1 MANLSI
7 FMKNFILSLLALVV
21 AFPSFAKLD
30 GNGYYRVQNYK
41 TKRYAYL
48 TDNKGQMNTAATTF
62 DVGAILLFSDFLRA
76 ASDPA
81 TVIYVK
87 NVTGKQ
93 YALEAQGTSTK
104 DFVEVAL
111 YIEPAPTKR
120 DTYACYGVK
129 GGMRKYLGDVNIS
142 NSVQGEASVEG
153 TGEER
158 EWYFHPVGTAAD
170 NYFGVKPTVTSGSK
184 YYYPLYAGFP
194 VAAESAG
201 VKLFTISRV
210 EGNFAIVKEIT
221 GAVPSSTPVI
231 VECANP
237 LAIDNKLTVGGSASS
252 VGTNLLG
259 GVYFDNDLKTHYN
272 RTAYD
277 KNTMRLL
284 GTDANG
290 KLAFV
295 TGSIDFLPANQ
306 SYLKVPRGSAETLRV
321 VTEEEYE
328 TLRYDPTSIALS
340 HSDAKRD
347 VGQSIQFTAYIKPDN
362 AKTTVTWSSSD
373 SNVATIDQNGLAQ
386 CLKPGVTTI
395 TATTHNGLS
404 VSSKLTVY
412 PLPSSISIS
421 RSELTL
427 TEGESFTLTAEVLPA
442 EAQDRSVRWLS
453 YNTDIASVDAAGK
466 VTALKPGNAKIV
478 AKSSNGLTAECMVT
492 VKQRIIDVT
501 KVEISQASATM
512 TVGDKLTLTATVLPD
527 NATDKNVTW
536 STDNSTVA
544 GVDQNGTVTAN
555 WVGEAVITATCGKV
569 SASCAI
575 TVERGY
581 VEITGITLNQTQLTL
596 KVGERATLTATVSPA
611 DATDQEI
618 TWKSDNAAVAT
629 VTPYGL
635 VKAVKAG
642 TAEIIAQAGNFTTSC
657 TVKVIKEDDPVIM
670 PNGVTITPAY
680 VALNRGESRQLT
692 ANVTPSTA
700 SDKSLSWTSSDEAVA
715 TVDAEGKVTA
725 TGKGSATIT
734 ATTVNGLTAGSTV
747 SVTVSLEGL
756 EVEPGE
762 YAAIEGAEFDLKAL
776 PVPADADLPRTIT
789 WSSSD
794 SSVVAVDNNGHCS
807 VLKVG
812 VAVITAQGGGFEAT
826 CTVTGVSG
834 VSEIMGADGRAEI
847 YTIDGVK
854 IADDADSETV
864 SALPRGLYI
873 INGRKVIK

>member
-1 MANLSI
+1 
-7 FMKNFILSLLALVV
+7 MKNFILSLLALVV
-21 AFPSFAKLD
+21 AFPAFAKLD

-62 DVGAILLFSDFLRA
+62 DVGAILLFSDFLKA

-81 TVIYVK
+81 TIIYVN
-87 NVTGKQ
+87 NVSGKQ

-111 YIEPAPTKR
+111 YIEPAPTNR
-120 DTYACYGVK
+120 NTYACYGVK

-142 NSVQGEASVEG
+142 NSAQGEASVEG

-184 YYYPLYAGFP
+184 YYYPLFAGFP

-201 VKLFTISRV
+201 VKLYTISRV
-210 EGNFAIVKEIT
+210 VNNFAILKEISGT
-221 GAVPSSTPVI
+221 VPSSTPVI

-237 LAIDNKLTVGGSASS
+237 LPVDNKLTVGGKGSS

-284 GTDANG
+284 GTDADG

-295 TGSIDFLPANQ
+295 TGSIDYLPANQ
-306 SYLKVPRGSAETLRV
+306 SYLKVPSGSAATLRV

-340 HSDAKRD
+340 HSDAKRNE
-347 VGQSIQFTAYIKPDN
+347 GETIQFTAYIKPDD

-373 SNVATIDQNGLAQ
+373 TQVATIDQNGLAK

-404 VSSKLTVY
+404 VTSKLTVF
-412 PLPSSISIS
+412 PLPSSIEIS
-421 RSELTL
+421 RGELTL
-427 TEGESFTLTAEVLPA
+427 TEGESFTLSATVLPA
-442 EAQDRSVRWLS
+442 EAQDRSVNWLS
-453 YNTDIASVDAAGK
+453 YNTDIATVDASGK
-466 VTALKPGNAKIV
+466 VTAIKPGNAKIV
-478 AKSSNGLTAECMVT
+478 AKSSNGLTAECLVT

-501 KVEISQASATM
+501 EVRISQTSASM
-512 TVGDKLTLTATVLPD
+512 VVGDRLTLTATVLPD

-536 STDNSTVA
+536 TTDNSAVA
-544 GVDQNGTVTAN
+544 TVDQDGAVTAR
-555 WVGEAVITATCGKV
+555 WVGNAVITATCGNK
-569 SASCAI
+569 SASCSI

-581 VEITGITLNQTQLTL
+581 VEVTGITLNQTQLTL
-596 KVGERATLTATVSPA
+596 KVGERATLTATVAPA
-611 DATDQEI
+611 DATDQEV
-618 TWKSDNAAVAT
+618 TWSSDNAAVAT
-629 VTPYGL
+629 VTAYGL
-635 VKAVKAG
+635 VRAVKAG
-642 TAEIIAQAGNFTTSC
+642 TAEIMAKAGNITTSC
-657 TVKVIKEDDPVIM
+657 TVTVIKEDDPKVM
-670 PNGVTITPAY
+670 PNGVTVTPAF
-680 VALNRGESRQLT
+680 VSLNRGETRQLT

-700 SDKSLSWTSSDEAVA
+700 SDKSLNWTSSDEAVA
-715 TVDAEGKVTA
+715 TVDASGMVSA
-725 TGKGSATIT
+725 TGKGTATIT
-734 ATTVNGLTAGSTV
+734 ATTVNGLTATSTI
-747 SVTVSLEGL
+747 SVTVVLEGL

-762 YAAIEGAEFDLKAL
+762 YAAVEGSEFDLRVL
-776 PVPADADLPRTIT
+776 PVPGDADLPRTIT

-794 SSVVAVDNNGHCS
+794 SSVVTVSNTGHCR
-807 VLKVG
+807 VLKTG
-812 VAVITAQGGGFEAT
+812 VAAITVKGGGFEAT

-834 VSEIMGADGRAEI
+834 VGELLGAEGRADI
-847 YTIDGVK
+847 YTLDGVK
-854 IADDADSETV
+854 IADGADSERI
-864 SALPRGLYI
+864 SALPQGLYI